1 MSEKLPIKM
10 IREKLQQLHIDWSL
24 NHSSDHITRSFKFDN
39 YIQTIAFAN
48 SVACIA
54 HQYDHHPD
62 MLVTYNTCNIDY
74 STHSARGLSDLDFI
88 CARSIDSLVGS
99 C

>member
-1 MSEKLPIKM
+1 MSEKLS
-10 IREKLQQLHIDWSL
+10 LQAINSRLKQLHLDWSL
-24 NHSSDHITRSFKFDN
+24 NQSCDHIRRTFKFDN

-54 HQYDHHPD
+54 HQNNHHPD
-62 MLVTYNTCNIDY
+62 MLVTYNACDVDY
-74 STHSARGLSDLDFI
+74 STHSASGLSELDFI

-99 C
+99 